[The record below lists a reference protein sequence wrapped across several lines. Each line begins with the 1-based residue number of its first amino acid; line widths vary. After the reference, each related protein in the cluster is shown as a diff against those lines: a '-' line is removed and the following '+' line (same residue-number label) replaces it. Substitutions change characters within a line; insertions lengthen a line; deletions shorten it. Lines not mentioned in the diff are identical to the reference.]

1 MKPREV
7 FEDTFRIAELLI
19 QLYRLL
25 ENDHLE
31 TEGERVEAIRRL
43 LQCPPDEQIQVLAN
57 GFFLGCIRERANI
70 PPGRLKR
77 QSLEHLLR
85 QAVVSACTA
94 YETYLSA
101 LLKEHLLTAITVRQ
115 SEAFPTDS
123 DVVKYFKDVTLEMHE
138 AFRLLGREDAIV
150 FLLNKILTHVQKRNL
165 GSVAGLKTVGLLL
178 GLPDPWNT
186 LAGHLKRERKDLTGT
201 IGGAIERRNAIV
213 HKADRDFES
222 EDLDR
227 ESISYSWAKQAVS
240 TIELVCLGFDEL
252 IEKKIREYKEE
263 LAARGETVRHA

>member
-1 MKPREV
+1 MTPREV

-43 LQCPPDEQIQVLAN
+43 LRCSPDEQIQVLAN
-57 GFFLGCIRERANI
+57 EVFLGCIRENANI
-70 PPGRLKR
+70 PPSRLKK

-115 SEAFPTDS
+115 SEAFPTDPQ
-123 DVVKYFKDVTLEMHE
+123 VAEYFKDLRLEMQE
-138 AFRLLGREDAIV
+138 AFRLLNREDAIL
-150 FLLNKILTHVQKRNL
+150 FLCNKILTYVQKNNL
-165 GSVAGLKTVGLLL
+165 GSVRGLKTVGLLL

-186 LAGHLKRERKDLTGT
+186 LAAHLKRERKDLTST
-201 IGGAIERRNAIV
+201 ISGAIERRNAIV
-213 HKADRDFES
+213 HKADRDFQS
-222 EDLDR
+222 ENLDR

-240 TIELVCLGFDEL
+240 TIESVCLGFDEL
-252 IEKKIREYKEE
+252 IEKKIREYEEE
-263 LAARGETVRHA
+263 LAAREETARHA

>member
-1 MKPREV
+1 
-7 FEDTFRIAELLI
+7 
-19 QLYRLL
+19 
-25 ENDHLE
+25 
-31 TEGERVEAIRRL
+31 
-43 LQCPPDEQIQVLAN
+43 
-57 GFFLGCIRERANI
+57 
-70 PPGRLKR
+70 
-77 QSLEHLLR
+77 
-85 QAVVSACTA
+85 
-94 YETYLSA
+94 
-101 LLKEHLLTAITVRQ
+101 
-115 SEAFPTDS
+115 
-123 DVVKYFKDVTLEMHE
+123 VVKYFKDVTLEMHE

-186 LAGHLKRERKDLTGT
+186 LAGHLKRERKDLTST
-201 IGGAIERRNAIV
+201 IAGAIERRNAIV